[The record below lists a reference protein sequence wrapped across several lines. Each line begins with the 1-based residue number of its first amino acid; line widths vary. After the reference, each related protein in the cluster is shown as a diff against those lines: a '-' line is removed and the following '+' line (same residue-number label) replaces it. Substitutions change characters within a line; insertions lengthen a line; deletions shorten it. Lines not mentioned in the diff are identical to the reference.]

1 MPNYS
6 FEVADSCPY
15 NQGQISYA
23 HGWFNANT
31 MYPSTTD
38 LYHPCGTISLIPPNI
53 FTGFQYPRTGLA
65 FIGVGVYTIWLAN
78 SREYAEIQL
87 IDTLTGGK
95 SYYVEF
101 YVALGN
107 GLNLA
112 ISNIG
117 AYFTN
122 SILLNNNYTV
132 ISVIPQ
138 VENPNTVFL
147 ADTMNWMKVSGTFV
161 ANGGEK
167 YITVG
172 CFRDDSL
179 INDSVIAQFGNNFN
193 YSYCYID
200 DVSVIPVDSLQ
211 GIPEFTKTEISL
223 YPNPVSNV
231 LNIRS
236 QKVFEKIIV
245 HDGLGRKMLEINPTN
260 NNFSIEL
267 SNFSPGIYFLEAIE
281 PSGNRVVKKFV
292 HSL

>member
-1 MPNYS
+1 
-6 FEVADSCPY
+6 
-15 NQGQISYA
+15 
-23 HGWFNANT
+23 
-31 MYPSTTD
+31 
-38 LYHPCGTISLIPPNI
+38 
-53 FTGFQYPRTGLA
+53 
-65 FIGVGVYTIWLAN
+65 
-78 SREYAEIQL
+78 
-87 IDTLTGGK
+87 
-95 SYYVEF
+95 
-101 YVALGN
+101 
-107 GLNLA
+107 
-112 ISNIG
+112 
-117 AYFTN
+117 
-122 SILLNNNYTV
+122 
-132 ISVIPQ
+132 
-138 VENPNTVFL
+138 
-147 ADTMNWMKVSGTFV
+147 MNWMKVSGTFV

-193 YSYCYID
+193 FSYYYID

-223 YPNPVSNV
+223 YPNPASNV

-236 QKVFEKIIV
+236 QTIFEKVIV